1 MIGEA
6 MGGGARLPEGILT
19 PVAYIG
25 ARGLSLC
32 FETPAGHRMTSLAQA
47 DVMRRWRAYVVD
59 PILAARAARR
69 ACGAD
74 TAPCSCRI
82 ATEIACQVPDG
93 LLD

>member
-1 MIGEA
+1 M
-6 MGGGARLPEGILT
+6 T

-25 ARGLSLC
+25 ARGLPLC
-32 FETPAGHRMTSLAQA
+32 FETPAGHRMADLAQA
-47 DVMRRWRAYVVD
+47 DVMRRRRAYVVD